1 MAVNPAYFHWFQLAA
16 AAAVQEMQVADQ
28 ADQAAAAAARVQPEA
43 LEALELLDR
52 ALTAA
57 LVHQQARLVPQAA
70 AVEPVQQAGME

>member
-28 ADQAAAAAARVQPEA
+28 ADQAAAAARVQPEA

-57 LVHQQARLVPQAA
+57 LGHQQARLVPQAA